1 MPTSRPMQTSGKLSE
16 ILEYH
21 TDIEDLKDEM
31 EEWRD
36 NIPDSLQSSDKY
48 SQVDEAAE
56 TLSNA
61 ASELEEACNGI
72 KRLLERL
79 TKGKGET
86 SILDR
91 IEKLSKGEVETD
103 FLDTVIGYTERKMYK
118 GYSVPRWV
126 RLANPCAA
134 LEAVVEFTEDHIENM
149 SRDLGEEYG
158 EELKSHIKQ
167 LEDALGDLQNVEFP
181 SMFG

>member
-1 MPTSRPMQTSGKLSE
+1 MPTSRPMQASGKLSD
-16 ILEYH
+16 ILEYY
-21 TDIEDLKDEM
+21 TDIDDLKTEM

-36 NIPDSLQSSDKY
+36 NVPDSLQSSDKY

-56 TLSNA
+56 TLGNA

-86 SILDR
+86 NILDR
-91 IEKLSKGEVETD
+91 IKKLSKGEVETD
-103 FLDTVIGYTERKMYK
+103 FLDTVIGYTEHRMYK
-118 GYSVPRWV
+118 GYNMPRWV

-134 LEAVVEFTEDHIENM
+134 LEAVVEFAEDRTEDI
-149 SRDLGEEYG
+149 SRDLGEEYSG
-158 EELKSHIKQ
+158 ELKSYIEQ
-167 LEDALGDLQNVEFP
+167 LESALGDLQNVEFP